1 MASRERGARVVEAVI
16 SVTDLHKSYKNL
28 RAVNGVSLE
37 VRGGEAYGL
46 FGPNGSGKSTALHAL
61 VDIVR
66 PTGGTTTI
74 CGFDSRSPEAKR
86 LLVLVPDELGM
97 PETLSGGEFL
107 DFVRSLYGVRDRSRA
122 EVLVRVLGL
131 EGALG
136 RLIDEY
142 SHGMKKKLRVVA
154 ALLHGPRVLVLDEPF
169 GGLDPEAVI
178 NLKRLI
184 SSEKE
189 KGTAVFVA
197 THDLLAAQH
206 YCDRIG
212 ILSDGML
219 VAEGTTDQLFERFGS
234 DSLEEVFLKAS
245 KLLDR
250 SREVETYLQHL

>member
-1 MASRERGARVVEAVI
+1 VVEAVI
-16 SVTDLHKSYKNL
+16 SVADLHKSYREV
-28 RAVNGVSLE
+28 RAVDGVSLE

-46 FGPNGSGKSTALHAL
+46 LGPNGSGKSTTLHAL
-61 VDIVR
+61 VGIVR

-74 CGFDSRSPEAKR
+74 SGFDSRSLQAKR
-86 LLVLVPDELGM
+86 FLGFVPDDLGM

-122 EVLVRVLGL
+122 ELLTGILGL
-131 EGALG
+131 EDALG
-136 RLIDEY
+136 RLIEEY

-154 ALLHGPRVLVLDEPF
+154 ALLHRPKALVLDEPF

-184 SSEKE
+184 SYEKA

-212 ILSDGML
+212 ILSDGVL
-219 VAEGTTDQLFERFGS
+219 VAEGTTGQLFERFGS
-234 DSLEEVFLKAS
+234 DSLEDVFLKAS
-245 KLLDR
+245 DLLDR

>member
-1 MASRERGARVVEAVI
+1 
-16 SVTDLHKSYKNL
+16 
-28 RAVNGVSLE
+28 
-37 VRGGEAYGL
+37 
-46 FGPNGSGKSTALHAL
+46 
-61 VDIVR
+61 
-66 PTGGTTTI
+66 
-74 CGFDSRSPEAKR
+74 
-86 LLVLVPDELGM
+86 
-97 PETLSGGEFL
+97 
-107 DFVRSLYGVRDRSRA
+107 
-122 EVLVRVLGL
+122 
-131 EGALG
+131 
-136 RLIDEY
+136 
-142 SHGMKKKLRVVA
+142 MKKKLRLAA
-154 ALLHGPRVLVLDEPF
+154 ALLHGPKALVLDEPF

-212 ILSDGML
+212 ILSDGAL

>member
-1 MASRERGARVVEAVI
+1 MVEAVI
-16 SVTDLHKSYKNL
+16 SVADLHKSYKRV
-28 RAVNGVSLE
+28 RAVAGVSLE

-46 FGPNGSGKSTALHAL
+46 LGPNGSGKSTTLHAL
-61 VDIVR
+61 VGIIR
-66 PTGGTTTI
+66 PSGGTATI
-74 CGFDSRSPEAKR
+74 SGFDSRSLEAKR
-86 LLVLVPDELGM
+86 LLGFVPDDLVM
-97 PETLSGGEFL
+97 PETLSGCEFL
-107 DFVRSLYGVRDRSRA
+107 GFVRSLYGVRDRSRA
-122 EVLVRVLGL
+122 EILNRVLGL

-136 RLIDEY
+136 RLIEEY

-154 ALLHGPRVLVLDEPF
+154 ALLHEPRALVLDEPF
-169 GGLDPEAVI
+169 AGLDPEAVI

-184 SSEKE
+184 SSEKK

-212 ILSDGML
+212 FLSDGAL
-219 VAEGTTDQLFERFGS
+219 AAEGTPHQLFERFGS

-245 KLLDR
+245 ELLER

>member
-1 MASRERGARVVEAVI
+1 VRVVEAVI
-16 SVTDLHKSYKNL
+16 SVADLRKSYREV

-46 FGPNGSGKSTALHAL
+46 LGPNGSGKSTILHAL
-61 VDIVR
+61 VGIVR
-66 PTGGTTTI
+66 PTGGASTI
-74 CGFDSRSPEAKR
+74 SGFDSRTLEARR
-86 LLVLVPDELGM
+86 LLGFVPDDLGL

-107 DFVRSLYGVRDRSRA
+107 DFVRGLYGVRDRSRA
-122 EVLVRVLGL
+122 EVLTRVLGM

-136 RLIDEY
+136 RLIEEY
-142 SHGMKKKLRVVA
+142 SHGMKKKLRMVA
-154 ALLHGPRVLVLDEPF
+154 ALLHGPEALVLDEPF

-184 SSEKE
+184 SSEKR

-197 THDLLAAQH
+197 THDLLAAEH

-212 ILSDGML
+212 ILSDGAL
-219 VAEGTTDQLFERFGS
+219 VAEGTTNQLFDRFGT

-245 KLLDR
+245 RLLDR
-250 SREVETYLQHL
+250 SREVENYLQHL